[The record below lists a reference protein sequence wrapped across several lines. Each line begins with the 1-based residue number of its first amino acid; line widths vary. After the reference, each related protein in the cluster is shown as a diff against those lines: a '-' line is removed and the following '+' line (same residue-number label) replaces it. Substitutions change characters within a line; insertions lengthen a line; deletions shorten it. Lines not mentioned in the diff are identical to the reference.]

1 MGKTKK
7 KIKGKHQITLFEMF
21 DIMAAETLNI
31 SVDEY
36 VRQIEKT
43 TEGRIYIIVNGLLSE
58 DEKKIEKAIRCF
70 KLIK

>member
-1 MGKTKK
+1 
-7 KIKGKHQITLFEMF
+7 MF